1 LNWYD
6 HDVPPGVLDVRTDFD
21 IQVRAK
27 EDNQRSHDMNT
38 ALGAFVEGKLDSRDW
53 WHHNAHSSPDA
64 PSHPTAK
71 RNEPRIKT
79 FDNRVPTTP
88 QATDPELNHSALA
101 EVFASNSSLRTT
113 EAVGSTPAEIPPS
126 HGSPSDK
133 HPALETVASSKPTLR
148 LRDGSDGS
156 INSIVPSHTVDD
168 TPEEDLS
175 TRIKATA
182 ARAAGLIQRGVC
194 ADGVLFLDATVG
206 SFGGLINGM
215 QGLSQTETETDGSP
229 VSETG
234 DITQQKHRQEQ
245 QPAPTVKLTE
255 QPKHSVVLGS
265 AYSTDIES
273 RVKEAIEQAKFSE
286 KVLRSLLRRYPDGQ
300 IWHFNSD
307 GDASDEDG
315 CLSDEG
321 LSSTS
326 AGESAGSGIERDTTP
341 SSKRAARR
349 TRARKK
355 DGRAIQEIF
364 PGIRSL
370 IFLGMWDP
378 HQERWFGASIV
389 LSYSS
394 TRIFSVRNELSYLA
408 AFCDVVL
415 GEIWRLETQELGRSK
430 NAFISSISHELRSP
444 LHGILGSAE
453 CLEEQEQSAL
463 SRELIR
469 SISSCGNTL
478 LDVVSFHSLKFAV
491 DLYLHLLV
499 TCSCPRLTCS

>member
-1 LNWYD
+1 M
-6 HDVPPGVLDVRTDFD
+6 
-21 IQVRAK
+21 RAK

-38 ALGAFVEGKLDSRDW
+38 ALGAFVEGKSDSRDW
-53 WHHNAHSSPDA
+53 WHRNAHSSPDA
-64 PSHPTAK
+64 PGHATAK
-71 RNEPRIKT
+71 PNEPRIKT
-79 FDNRVPTTP
+79 FNNRVPMTP
-88 QATDPELNHSALA
+88 QVTVPKLENSALA
-101 EVFASNSSLRTT
+101 EHFASNSSLGTT
-113 EAVGSTPAEIPPS
+113 EAVEITPANIPPG

-133 HPALETVASSKPTLR
+133 YPELETVASSRPTLG

-156 INSIVPSHTVDD
+156 INPGVPSHTMDD
-168 TPEEDLS
+168 TPEEDLL
-175 TRIKATA
+175 TRMKATA

-194 ADGVLFLDATVG
+194 ADGVLLLDATVG
-206 SFGGLINGM
+206 SFGGLINGT

-234 DITQQKHRQEQ
+234 NLTQQENRHEQ
-245 QPAPTVKLTE
+245 QPAPTVKLIE
-255 QPKHSVVLGS
+255 PPKHSVVLGS
-265 AYSTDIES
+265 AYSTDADT
-273 RVKEAIEQAKFSE
+273 RVKEAIQQAKFSE
-286 KVLRSLLRRYPDGQ
+286 KVLRSLLRRYPGGQ
-300 IWHFNSD
+300 IWHFNMD

-326 AGESAGSGIERDTTP
+326 AGESAGSGTERHMTP
-341 SSKRAARR
+341 SSKRTTKR
-349 TRARKK
+349 TRARKR

-394 TRIFSVRNELSYLA
+394 TRIFSIRNELSYLA

-415 GEIWRLETQELGRSK
+415 GEIWRLEAQELGRSK

-463 SRELIR
+463 SCELIR
-469 SISSCGNTL
+469 SISSCGTTL
-478 LDVVSFHSLKFAV
+478 LDVVSFFPFNLLKIYIYVILQRVVVRA
-491 DLYLHLLV
+491 
-499 TCSCPRLTCS
+499 